1 MFEMLKFMNAL
12 NIKIWVKTE
21 SETIFAIRSHYN
33 IINTKYI
40 TCVCVCVCS
49 AYKIIHL
56 FFHVLCCSLMLNSFE
71 LRSPTSIY
79 TPYTIMTKQN
89 RTVRT
94 SYIYKKKKK
103 N

>member
-40 TCVCVCVCS
+40 TCVCVCV
-49 AYKIIHL
+49 YTEPIQLFII
-56 FFHVLCCSLMLNSFE
+56 FFTFYVAAL
-71 LRSPTSIY
+71 Y
-79 TPYTIMTKQN
+79 
-89 RTVRT
+89 
-94 SYIYKKKKK
+94 
-103 N
+103 